1 MQRIA
6 LARVLLNPPELI
18 LLDEPTASLDLKSRL
33 VITGVLDELKSRA
46 LVVVA
51 THDSD
56 LIAKTSNHFDLTNKA

>member
-18 LLDEPTASLDLKSRL
+18 LLDEPTASLDIKSRL
-33 VITGVLDELKSRA
+33 VIIEALDELKSRA

-51 THDSD
+51 THDSE
-56 LIAKTSNHFDLTNKA
+56 LIAKASNHFDLTNKA

>member
-18 LLDEPTASLDLKSRL
+18 LLDEPTASLDIKSRL
-33 VITGVLDELKSRA
+33 IIIEALDALKSRA

-51 THDSD
+51 THDNE
-56 LIAKTSNHFDLTNKA
+56 LIAKASNHFDLTNKA